1 MVKSPATAGVVTYDW
16 QAGDTDTPG
25 EYVVEWHV
33 TASGKRWTVPSADP
47 VTLTIRPQLA
57 GIVVPP

>member
-1 MVKSPATAGVVTYDW
+1 VTYDW